1 MSTTSSP
8 VQEQK
13 QWVENLLQ
21 KLNGLT
27 KKLPTIVPCGS
38 KDGPIAKHFSDYTY
52 DTSEGPV
59 FTFNQSWERVFQCV
73 DSEKQYLVVRGK
85 YGLDLVH
92 AYIAHFSKISGIEVD
107 NGLYM
112 VAQCV
117 DGLITLIETM

>member
-1 MSTTSSP
+1 MSTASSP

-13 QWVENLLQ
+13 QRVENLLQ
-21 KLNGLT
+21 KLNRLI
-27 KKLPTIVPCGS
+27 KKLSTMVPCGS
-38 KDGPIAKHFSDYTY
+38 KDGPITKHFSDYTY
-52 DTSEGPV
+52 DTSEGPF

-92 AYIAHFSKISGIEVD
+92 AYITHFSKISGIEAN
-107 NGLYM
+107 NGLDM
-112 VAQCV
+112 VAQRV

>member
-1 MSTTSSP
+1 MSTASSP

-13 QWVENLLQ
+13 QRVENLLQ
-21 KLNGLT
+21 KLNGLI
-27 KKLPTIVPCGS
+27 KKLPTTVPCGS

-52 DTSEGPV
+52 DTSEGPF

-92 AYIAHFSKISGIEVD
+92 TYITHFSKISGIEAN
-107 NGLYM
+107 NGLDM
-112 VAQCV
+112 VAQRV

>member
-73 DSEKQYLVVRGK
+73 DSEKQYLVGTPLTAGCTK
-85 YGLDLVH
+85 YKNETLKQPPCSN
-92 AYIAHFSKISGIEVD
+92 F
-107 NGLYM
+107 
-112 VAQCV
+112 
-117 DGLITLIETM
+117 ITHSMIFKSIPVGEM